1 MANDAHWVIR
11 KSRRQKVNIRPHV
24 LQLLIGH
31 FRLLMQLLVT
41 NEATVRQQEIIE
53 ILGLEESK
61 KQGNYLTRNE
71 IQLQQKEHK

>member
-1 MANDAHWVIR
+1 M
-11 KSRRQKVNIRPHV
+11 NIRPHV

-53 ILGLEESK
+53 ILGLAESK